1 MKDAS
6 RQPVNNSAPVPSA
19 DADLKPVPGNRS
31 NEFFASLLRILALFS
46 ALALLALFLGL
57 AVMVGMGRWLVREDA
72 LQKTNAIAVLSGGFP
87 GRALEAADL
96 YRQGYAKEIWL
107 TNPSSDSQ
115 ELKNMGIHFPGE
127 ADFNFQVLR
136 RQGVP
141 AKAIRVLDGPVVN
154 TADELDVISSV
165 LQKQKQ
171 AAVIVVTDKPHTR
184 RVYALWDQFD
194 AARGKAIVHG
204 VSADEFDSDGWWKS
218 TEDTHQVIHELLGMV
233 NVWAGMPMRTRLRAK
248 ASVAEVNS
256 YRSVPLPEAP
266 ARVPS
271 ADPVEQE

>member
-1 MKDAS
+1 MNPDK
-6 RQPVNNSAPVPSA
+6 
-19 DADLKPVPGNRS
+19 KNRT
-31 NEFFASLLRILALFS
+31 NEIAGHLLRIFAVLG
-46 ALALLALFLGL
+46 ALALLALSAGL
-57 AVMVGMGRWLVREDA
+57 ALLLGVGHWLVRQDS
-72 LQKTNAIAVLSGGFP
+72 LQKANAIAVLSGGFP
-87 GRALEAADL
+87 GRALEAAAL

-154 TADELDVISSV
+154 TADELDAISGV

-184 RVYALWDQFD
+184 RVRTLWDQFN

-204 VSADEFDSDGWWKS
+204 VNADDFDPDGWWKS
-218 TEDTHQVIHELLGMV
+218 TEDTHQVIHEMMGMA
-233 NVWAGMPMRTRLRAK
+233 NIWAGLPMRTRLREK
-248 ASVAEVNS
+248 SSVAGLAPR
-256 YRSVPLPEAP
+256 RSDPLPETPAP
-266 ARVPS
+266 AAS
-271 ADPVEQE
+271 ADPIEQE

>member
-1 MKDAS
+1 VK
-6 RQPVNNSAPVPSA
+6 NSAPVRSVE
-19 DADLKPVPGNRS
+19 ADLQPVPVRS
-31 NEFFASLLRILALFS
+31 KNEFLASLLRILALFS

-57 AVMVGMGRWLVREDA
+57 ALMVGVGHWLVREDA
-72 LQKTNAIAVLSGGFP
+72 LQKANAIAVLSGGFP
-87 GRALEAADL
+87 GRVLEAADL

-107 TNPSSDSQ
+107 TNPGCDSP

-154 TADELDVISSV
+154 TADELGVISGA

-184 RVYALWDQFD
+184 RVRTLWNHFD
-194 AARGKAIVHG
+194 PGRGKAIVHG
-204 VSADEFDSDGWWKS
+204 VNADDFDPDGWWKN
-218 TEDTHQVIHELLGMV
+218 TVDTHQVIHEMLGMV
-233 NVWAGMPMRTRLRAK
+233 NVWAGSPMRTRLRGK
-248 ASVAEVNS
+248 TSVAEVNS
-256 YRSVPLPEAP
+256 YRPVPLSEAP
-266 ARVPS
+266 AQATSP
-271 ADPVEQE
+271 DPVEQE